1 MNFYQLPEI
10 NNDFFLA
17 SDFFIFLCKQK
28 KKTRLK
34 QATWEKLLE
43 LVLIVLNCCIYKLY
57 VQLLFTE
64 ITSKTRNIRVTR
76 LAFHACFVELI
87 KKISKIYR
95 KVWEKVT
102 IVFFLLNLLLKKR
115 MKNDRQYLD
124 EFTVTIEKK
133 SKMLIVV
140 FLFNLT

>member
-1 MNFYQLPEI
+1 MIFYQLPEI

-17 SDFFIFLCKQK
+17 SDFLTFLCKQK

-87 KKISKIYR
+87 KKYR
-95 KVWEKVT
+95 KFTEKFEKKIT
-102 IVFFLLNLLLKKR
+102 IVFFVELVLLKKGWR
-115 MKNDRQYLD
+115 MTDSTLMSLQSLLR
-124 EFTVTIEKK
+124 KK
-133 SKMLIVV
+133 SRMLIVV
-140 FLFNLT
+140 FYLI